1 MIEMPQPIFLKET
14 NMKLSQLISDA
25 QALARKW
32 GDLEIAVEVTDL
44 LRSETVLTEELSP
57 IAKAK
62 LKNGRIIATIDVEIG
77 HDDDEDDDEDI

>member
-1 MIEMPQPIFLKET
+1 
-14 NMKLSQLISDA
+14 MKLSELISDA
-25 QALARKW
+25 QALVRKW

-62 LKNGRIIATIDVEIG
+62 LKNGRIIACIDVEIG